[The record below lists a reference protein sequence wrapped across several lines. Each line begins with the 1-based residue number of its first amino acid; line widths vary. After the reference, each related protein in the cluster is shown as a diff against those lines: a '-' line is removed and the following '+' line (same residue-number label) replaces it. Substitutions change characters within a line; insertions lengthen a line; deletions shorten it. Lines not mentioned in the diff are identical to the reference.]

1 MKPLVRQIKK
11 NTHPGEYLLED
22 IIKIHNLTIEK
33 TANLLGISRPNLS
46 NIVNCKSAISPLM
59 AIRISKVFGGN
70 PDIWM
75 KLQYA
80 YDLRKAEKEF
90 SEMNIQLE
98 KFEIA

>member
-1 MKPLVRQIKK
+1 MKPLERKIEK

-22 IIKIHNLTIEK
+22 IIKSHNLTIEK

-70 PDIWM
+70 PDIWIR
-75 KLQYA
+75 LQYA

-90 SEMNIQLE
+90 YEMGIQLE